1 MTYEEKRNALVAKA
15 QKLIDEGKITDANDV
30 MQEIKDLDAQHEE
43 GATAAANLAALSNTR
58 QAVTP
63 VAPLMTGQG
72 VLLTDDGNALNSAD
86 ENDDMFA
93 TMEYRNAFKNYIVS
107 GTPIPDKFKNTAE
120 ITTSTTAGTT
130 VPTTMYEKIITKLE
144 SYGEIYARIFKAAYP
159 TALLIPTLN
168 IKPTASWV
176 DEDKGSDSQKFT
188 TDKVTFAGYKLECK
202 TAFSL
207 FMSKTSLEIFESQ
220 FIDLIAEAMVK
231 AIEKSSL
238 TGSGTGCP
246 KGILTETPP
255 TGQAITV
262 AKTAKLT
269 YKLICEAEA
278 AAPAKYNAIWLM
290 TKKTFWSFMGITDDN
305 GQPIARVNAGLNN
318 KPEYVLF
325 GRHVCLTDGYM
336 SDYADTVTK
345 DTLFAAMFDLSY
357 YIFNEV
363 MGIMAKRYVDDN
375 NDNTI
380 LKAVMLAD
388 GKAVDIN
395 SLVTLTKLAAAS

>member
-1 MTYEEKRNALVAKA
+1 MTYKEKRNALVAKA
-15 QKLIDEGKITDANDV
+15 QKLIDEGKITDANAV
-30 MQEIKDLDAQHEE
+30 MQEIRDLDAQHEE
-43 GATAAANLAALSNTR
+43 SATAAANLAALSNTR

-72 VLLTDDGNALNSAD
+72 VLLTDDGNALISAD
-86 ENDDMFA
+86 ETDDIYA
-93 TMEYRNAFKNYIVS
+93 SMEYRNAFKNYIIS
-107 GTPIPDKFKNTAE
+107 GTPIPDKFKNAAE
-120 ITTSTTAGTT
+120 TTTSTSAGTT
-130 VPTTMYEKIITKLE
+130 VPTNMYERIITKLE
-144 SYGEIYARIFKAAYP
+144 SYGDIYARIFKASYP

-168 IKPTASWV
+168 IKPVAKWV

-188 TDKVTFAGYKLECK
+188 TDKITFAGYKLECK

-207 FMSKTSLEIFESQ
+207 FMTKTSLEIFESQ
-220 FIDLIAEAMVK
+220 FIDLITEAMVV
-231 AIEKSSL
+231 AIEKAAL
-238 TGSGTGCP
+238 TGTGTGCP

-255 TGQAITV
+255 KGQAITV

-269 YKLICEAEA
+269 YKLICDAEA
-278 AAPAKYNAIWLM
+278 AAPAKYNEIWLM
-290 TKKTFWSFMGITDDN
+290 TKKTFWGFMGITDSN

-318 KPEYVLF
+318 KPEYILF

-336 SDYADTVTK
+336 SDYADTVTE

-357 YIFNEV
+357 YVFNEI
-363 MGIMAKRYVDDN
+363 MGIMVKKYVDDDT
-375 NDNTI
+375 DNTM

-395 SLVTLTKLAAAS
+395 SLVTLTKLATA